1 MNSSKRALIAQP
13 VPVHLNLEN
22 VKEGIQEVK
31 PGSEAMFDQ
40 APMFALLFQAIIQRL
55 KHI

>member
-22 VKEGIQEVK
+22 VKEGIQEVR